1 MQDNNAFI
9 TPQYLHK
16 GAENAIK
23 APQLVQQMGLKNQ
36 EELRHIIAAERE
48 RGALV
53 LSSSSGY
60 FLPADGEKGRQEIQR
75 YIASMEKRARSIFH
89 ILGTAKQQQRVLEG
103 QQTISEI

>member
-1 MQDNNAFI
+1 MQNNADFI
-9 TPQYLHK
+9 VPQYLMQ

-23 APQLVQQMGLKNQ
+23 APQLVLQMGLKSQ
-36 EELRHIIAAERE
+36 KVLRYLIAEERE

-60 FLPADGEKGRQEIQR
+60 YLPSDGEKGRQEIQS
-75 YIASMEKRARSIFH
+75 YIASMEKRARSIFRV
-89 ILGTAKQQQRVLEG
+89 LGTAKQQQKILEG